1 VRSQAEIN
9 SLLSQ
14 LMTKCNGEFVEYWG
28 YPGQCLSLGKRWLD
42 TLRNGYVYG
51 PQASPASPNG
61 TGSGYYSNVP
71 AQVMEFFNP
80 EPYNPGAS
88 YPAGSMFVNTA
99 SEHIGILLDNQV
111 GSATAK
117 VYEQNADPDHS
128 PAHQVQRSKSRIDG
142 ILVIRVAIPTPPPAP
157 LYSVEPIT
165 AKLVRTNKSPTYK
178 WGMNFTFDYM
188 KDHPVSQRPQGDIFT
203 AVAIVHHSDGYSYY
217 KDDLNDPDGY
227 NILDCDDYTP
237 PAPVYVPPAAPVTV
251 PKVTYYDLVTTVKY
265 YGTAKGAQN
274 DASPIST
281 LDAGTYVLLASDGTA
296 RKLTKKNT
304 DKETFWINDY
314 DNKIAATPPDP
325 LPAPEIPTLPTD
337 APPTDITLPTDS
349 HTDAQPIAPAKPQY
363 YWIRP
368 DKLPTRLTSTN
379 DVPKRIYDLEGKYPP
394 QWFPKHRTEDYSMFA
409 VVDDKEYWLPDRTR
423 NKGWMYGVDLDFL
436 PEEEPIPQTALDRNA
451 NGRYDIIDI
460 FDTGLGNFIDFSNK
474 YLDGIKKAVTTVAPK
489 IGPTKQRINKAV
501 DGFSK
506 RKP

>member
-42 TLRNGYVYG
+42 TVRNGYVYG
-51 PQASPASPNG
+51 PQAAPASPNG

-99 SEHIGILLDNQV
+99 TEHIGILLDNQV
-111 GSATAK
+111 GSANAK

-128 PAHQVQRSKSRIDG
+128 PAHQAQRSKSRIDG

-188 KDHPVSQRPQGDIFT
+188 KDHKISQRPQGDIFT

-237 PAPVYVPPAAPVTV
+237 PPPPYVPPAAPVTV

-314 DNKIAATPPDP
+314 DNKIAAAPPEP

-349 HTDAQPIAPAKPQY
+349 HTDAQPVKRYFYISPDHQPQTLRYTGSTVIEATELDGRHGPLELNPNWIGGCTYFAMVDGQPFYIA
-363 YWIRP
+363 
-368 DKLPTRLTSTN
+368 DKLLNTPEQWHFGIDKNVLTPYKQKPFDLNHDEQVNAEDIKTFWDYIETPLRRGYNVIQDVIPVVKSSQASERLTQL
-379 DVPKRIYDLEGKYPP
+379 K
-394 QWFPKHRTEDYSMFA
+394 
-409 VVDDKEYWLPDRTR
+409 
-423 NKGWMYGVDLDFL
+423 KGV
-436 PEEEPIPQTALDRNA
+436 I
-451 NGRYDIIDI
+451 
-460 FDTGLGNFIDFSNK
+460 
-474 YLDGIKKAVTTVAPK
+474 DGIV
-489 IGPTKQRINKAV
+489 
-501 DGFSK
+501 K
-506 RKP
+506 RKAK